1 MEALNDGEPAV
12 AAWEKTGRKW
22 IGRLLILLLAV
33 VLRVALLDLRPPHFD
48 EGVNGYIA
56 DQISWEHLY
65 RYHPEVGHGPLFFYL
80 VHAGE
85 AVCGHN
91 LWGLRLPAVIFSLL
105 SVWLCFRFDSMIGR
119 RGADLAAFI
128 MALSPSL
135 TFVGRTAIG
144 ESTLAF
150 FLLLMLW
157 GAMGLTVRKTFLAR
171 CALVFG
177 ATGALAVK
185 EVAVVHFAALLVAAL
200 AVAVGFPWDERLSTA
215 RRRHWLAL
223 GQYAGL
229 VSAAGLALWL
239 LYTAGGRY
247 PDALGRWW
255 RGVES
260 WRHIGQLE
268 HAKPWHYWLGLLA
281 RDEPMLLLAA
291 LLLLWLAW
299 QGGRTARFCACYSLA
314 VLGAYSAIS
323 YKTPWC
329 LASLAASLP
338 IAAGI
343 AVAHAGKTARIV
355 GGGLAVVLLPLS
367 LWSNLRLNLWAHS
380 DPREAQ
386 VYVATSPEIG
396 VLLRTLQ
403 RHAAVVPRGGEIRG
417 KVFAAEPHPLPWL
430 LRDYPCIGYFQT
442 DARPESYD
450 SGFVVADAYRLAEIE
465 PHLEARNYERLLL
478 HWRVDQPPGAVFL
491 QRQVFRERAAD

>member
-1 MEALNDGEPAV
+1 MEELSSGEL
-12 AAWEKTGRKW
+12 AAKAGTGAERKW
-22 IGRLLILLLAV
+22 IGRLLILLLAA
-33 VLRVALLDLRPPHFD
+33 VLRLALLDLRPPHFD

-56 DQISWEHLY
+56 DQISREHLY
-65 RYHPEVGHGPLFFYL
+65 RYHPEIGPGPLFFYL
-80 VHAGE
+80 VHASE
-85 AVCGHN
+85 ALCGHN
-91 LWGLRLPAVIFSLL
+91 LWGLRLPAVFFSLL
-105 SVWLCFRFDSMIGR
+105 SVGLCFRFDSLIGR

-144 ESTLAF
+144 ESTIAF

-157 GAMGLTVRKTFLAR
+157 GAMELAAHRTFWAR

-185 EVAVVHFAALLVAAL
+185 EVAVVHFAALAVAAL
-200 AVAVGFPWDERLSTA
+200 AARVGFSRDEHPNSPRRLCWRALVQYAALVAV
-215 RRRHWLAL
+215 
-223 GQYAGL
+223 AGL
-229 VSAAGLALWL
+229 VLWL

-255 RGVES
+255 LGLES

-291 LLLLWLAW
+291 LILPWLAW
-299 QGGRTARFCACYSLA
+299 KGGRGARFGAWYSLTVA
-314 VLGAYSAIS
+314 GAYSAIS

-338 IAAGI
+338 VVAGI
-343 AVAHAGKTARIV
+343 AVAHASKAVRMV
-355 GGGLAVVLLPLS
+355 GGGLAVLLLPLA
-367 LWSNLRLNLWAHS
+367 LWNNLRLNLWAHS

-386 VYVATSPEIG
+386 VYAATSPEIG
-396 VLLRTLQ
+396 TLLRVLQ
-403 RHAAVVPRGGEIRG
+403 RHAAVTLRGGEVRG

-430 LRDYPCIGYFQT
+430 LRDFPHIDYFQT
-442 DARPESYD
+442 AARPESCD
-450 SGFVVADAYRLAEIE
+450 SGFVVADAFRLAEIE
-465 PHLEARNYERLLL
+465 PQLDARNYERLPL
-478 HWRVDQPPGAVFL
+478 HWRADQPPGAVFL
-491 QRQVFRERAAD
+491 HRQVFRARAAD